1 MEDSRM
7 DYKEQVKKYLEY
19 CEYRKEL
26 DWNTLKAYRI
36 DLRQFFEFTQ
46 EDVPEKSKIEDY
58 IVELHKKYKQKTI
71 KRKIASIKAYYN
83 YLEECEIIDDSPFRK
98 IKVKFKEA
106 VILPKII
113 PREEIETLLNYMHS
127 CKKISK
133 NNTYKYWLR
142 DIAVIETLFATGA
155 RVYEISNIRLD
166 CINLNT
172 GLIKIMGKGSKE
184 RYIQIASGEILDLL
198 KQYYKHNSEAIKKC
212 GFFFVNSWGNRY
224 TEDSIRLM
232 LKKYTKLAG
241 IDRNITPHMFR
252 HSFATYLIEEGVDVS
267 CVQRILGH
275 SSIKTTQIYIHI
287 AAKKQAEI
295 LREMHPRNRMNII
308 RAA

>member
-1 MEDSRM
+1 M

-106 VILPKII
+106 AILPKII

-133 NNTYKYWLR
+133 DNTYKYWLR